1 MATAHPP
8 ATSADP
14 TTSTGPSGPSG
25 PTTPTAEAPGTVP
38 AVDVAGAAH
47 VRHPMRWLSVLA
59 LAVLG
64 AQLGHFL
71 ITNANFEWSTV
82 GSYFGAKAIGQGI
95 ATTIE
100 LTVVAML
107 IGIVGGVLVAVGR
120 MSDNRVLSV
129 VCGAYVWFFR
139 GIPVLVQLV
148 FWYNLSALLPRISFG
163 VPFGPEFLSGQ
174 TNSLITPLLAAILGL
189 GLNEAAYMAEIVRGG
204 LLGVDQGQTEAAA
217 ALGMG
222 KTRILRRVVLPQAM
236 RFIVPPTGSQVI
248 NMMKATSLVSVIAL
262 ADLLYTVQ
270 SIYNRTFETIPLLI
284 VACLWYLVM
293 TSVLYVGQSFIER
306 HYARG
311 ATRHVQQGFWAFALF
326 RRRAAV
332 ATAVPAAPA
341 PSDSAAG
348 PDAPTV
354 EKEDTP

>member
-1 MATAHPP
+1 MATAH
-8 ATSADP
+8 SP
-14 TTSTGPSGPSG
+14 TTTKATESAQEDA
-25 PTTPTAEAPGTVP
+25 TAAPDTVP
-38 AVDVAGAAH
+38 AVDVAGAAP
-47 VRHPMRWLSVLA
+47 VRHPLRWLSVLV
-59 LAVLG
+59 LAVLA

-71 ITNANFEWSTV
+71 VTNPNFEWSTV
-82 GSYFGAKAIGQGI
+82 GGYFGAQVIGEGI

-100 LTVVAML
+100 LTVIAML

-120 MSDNRVLSV
+120 MSENRVLSA

-163 VPFGPEFLSGQ
+163 VPFGPEFIGGQ

-222 KTRILRRVVLPQAM
+222 RARILRRVVLPQAM

-306 HYARG
+306 YYARG
-311 ATRHVQQGFWAFALF
+311 ATRNAPQGFWDFAFF
-326 RRRAAV
+326 RRRA
-332 ATAVPAAPA
+332 VPSPA
-341 PSDSAAG
+341 SREQS
-348 PDAPTV
+348 
-354 EKEDTP
+354 TPEEETR

>member
-1 MATAHPP
+1 MKAATDDAGG
-8 ATSADP
+8 A
-14 TTSTGPSGPSG
+14 
-25 PTTPTAEAPGTVP
+25 AEPGAVP

-64 AQLGHFL
+64 AQFAHFL
-71 ITNANFEWSTV
+71 VTNTNFEWATV
-82 GSYFGAKAIGQGI
+82 GSYFGAQAIGQGI

-100 LTVVAML
+100 LTVIAML

-120 MSDNRVLSV
+120 MSENRVLSV

-163 VPFGPEFLSGQ
+163 VPFGPEFVSGQ

-222 KTRILRRVVLPQAM
+222 KSRVLRRVVLPQAM

-306 HYARG
+306 YYARG
-311 ATRHVQQGFWAFALF
+311 ATRQTRQGFWDFALF
-326 RRRAAV
+326 RRRAAA
-332 ATAVPAAPA
+332 AT
-341 PSDSAAG
+341 S
-348 PDAPTV
+348 PTSPTSPTEPTA
-354 EKEDTP
+354 EKEETP

>member
-1 MATAHPP
+1 MATTDAPP
-8 ATSADP
+8 PMTGEDP
-14 TTSTGPSGPSG
+14 ARPGSRTGSGSPSD
-25 PTTPTAEAPGTVP
+25 AVP
-38 AVDVAGAAH
+38 AVDVAGATP
-47 VRHPMRWLSVLA
+47 VRHPLRWLSVLV
-59 LAVLG
+59 LAVLA
-64 AQLGHFL
+64 AQLTHFL
-71 ITNANFEWSTV
+71 VTNANFEWSTV
-82 GSYFGAKAIGQGI
+82 GSYFGAQVIGQGI
-95 ATTIE
+95 ATTVE

-120 MSDNRVLSV
+120 MSENRVLSA

-163 VPFGPEFLSGQ
+163 VPFGPEFVSGQ

-204 LLGVDQGQTEAAA
+204 LLGVDQGQSEAAA

-222 KTRILRRVVLPQAM
+222 RARILRRVVLPQAM

-306 HYARG
+306 YYARG
-311 ATRHVQQGFWAFALF
+311 ATRNAPQGFWDFAFF
-326 RRRAAV
+326 RRRAA
-332 ATAVPAAPA
+332 AGAPLA
-341 PSDSAAG
+341 EER
-348 PDAPTV
+348 DARH
-354 EKEDTP
+354 EQEERTP

>member
-1 MATAHPP
+1 MATAH
-8 ATSADP
+8 SP
-14 TTSTGPSGPSG
+14 TTGTTGPGTAGENTEKHRPS
-25 PTTPTAEAPGTVP
+25 TVTS
-38 AVDVAGAAH
+38 VDVAGAAP
-47 VRHPMRWLSVLA
+47 VRHPLRWLSVLV
-59 LAVLG
+59 LAVLA

-71 ITNANFEWSTV
+71 VTNTNFEWSTV
-82 GSYFGAKAIGQGI
+82 GSYFGAQVIGEGI

-120 MSDNRVLSV
+120 MSENRVLSA

-222 KTRILRRVVLPQAM
+222 RARILRRVVLPQAM

-306 HYARG
+306 YYARG
-311 ATRHVQQGFWAFALF
+311 ATRNTPQSFWDFAFF
-326 RRRAAV
+326 RRRAAPS
-332 ATAVPAAPA
+332 PAGREQ
-341 PSDSAAG
+341 S
-348 PDAPTV
+348 TQQ
-354 EKEDTP
+354 EETR